1 MGENAAGCDRH
12 RAAPANHACMMCCQ
26 QQTTRATDAAN
37 MEQCGRSTELINITK
52 KMLHPEI
59 EDRSYYVYM
68 YVCI

>member
-1 MGENAAGCDRH
+1 
-12 RAAPANHACMMCCQ
+12 
-26 QQTTRATDAAN
+26 